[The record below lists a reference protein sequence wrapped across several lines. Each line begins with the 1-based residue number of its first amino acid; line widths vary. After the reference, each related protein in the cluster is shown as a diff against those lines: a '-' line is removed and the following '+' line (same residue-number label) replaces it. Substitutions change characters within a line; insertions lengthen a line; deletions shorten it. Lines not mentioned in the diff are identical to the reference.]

1 MGRWRSSSRRFLSV
15 MIHRTNKRVEI
26 TNRSPSRYANF
37 SNDHQMKQSTNN
49 LVYILFYNNLM
60 YSLTVRFFTTVNHRK
75 TIVEMRE
82 NLNF

>member
-1 MGRWRSSSRRFLSV
+1 
-15 MIHRTNKRVEI
+15 
-26 TNRSPSRYANF
+26 
-37 SNDHQMKQSTNN
+37 MKQSTNN

-82 NLNF
+82 NLNFWKSYKLIVLLYSHFLSLCVDSFL